1 MVSSNSSENMR
12 LMPGIEGSTEWVG
25 EGVRLLWAGGQGRGH
40 GMKSAKERDKMTQA
54 KQWVESQ
61 PRDII

>member
-1 MVSSNSSENMR
+1 
-12 LMPGIEGSTEWVG
+12 MPGIEGSTEWVG